1 MSKLSLC
8 VIVLLDEGLGTNRES
23 KMLHRRRRRIASS
36 FKETSFKVG
45 IVGMRGAGK
54 STFFRHVCN
63 MQGVPVVPAN
73 PPSDVI
79 VTGAG
84 RREYILSDV
93 PFVEFDDRFD
103 RFNHCVLVISAESL
117 LDSADRTLKP
127 SAFDI
132 FCNYAQKLSAC
143 GITGTL
149 VVTHV
154 DEISSSDLEQQ
165 RAYNEFRDFAM
176 AATDI
181 FKHVKLANL
190 LIQEPGELAA
200 FLRQIV
206 DELLRR

>member
-1 MSKLSLC
+1 
-8 VIVLLDEGLGTNRES
+8 
-23 KMLHRRRRRIASS
+23 MLHRHRRRIASS
-36 FKETSFKVG
+36 FREMSFKVG
-45 IVGMRGAGK
+45 IVGTRGAGK

-63 MQGVPVVPAN
+63 MTEVDVVPAN
-73 PPSDVI
+73 PPSTVI
-79 VTGAG
+79 VTSPG
-84 RREYILSDV
+84 RREYILTDV
-93 PFVEFDDRFD
+93 AFVEFDDRFD

-117 LDSADRTLKP
+117 LDSADKTMKP

-132 FCNYAQKLSAC
+132 LCNYAHKLTAC

-149 VVTHV
+149 VISHI

-165 RAYNEFRDFAM
+165 RAYTEFRDFAM
-176 AATDI
+176 ASTDI

-206 DELLRR
+206 DELLWR